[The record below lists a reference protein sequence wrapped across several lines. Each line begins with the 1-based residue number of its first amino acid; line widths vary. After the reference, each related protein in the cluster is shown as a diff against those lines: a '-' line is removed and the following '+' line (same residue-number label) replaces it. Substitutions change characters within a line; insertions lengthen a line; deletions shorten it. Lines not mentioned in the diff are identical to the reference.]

1 MADNIIKPDTS
12 NILELQDAGAT
23 SRLEIIDG
31 GTTLLRDEGGT
42 SALIIGTD
50 GAITKPI
57 QPSFLAKATSQT
69 NIPINTQTTITFAT
83 EIFDQGGNFDT
94 SAYTFNAPVA
104 GKYLFTVV
112 LIVTSTDSAADYFS
126 VALFKGGSEYTRLS
140 MQDEG
145 QFNGDPVYWSFSGST
160 LMDMDAS
167 DTALIRVYQ
176 AAGTAQA
183 DIDTMSS
190 FSGFLVA

>member
-1 MADNIIKPDTS
+1 
-12 NILELQDAGAT
+12 
-23 SRLEIIDG
+23 
-31 GTTLLRDEGGT
+31 
-42 SALIIGTD
+42 
-50 GAITKPI
+50 
-57 QPSFLAKATSQT
+57 
-69 NIPINTQTTITFAT
+69 
-83 EIFDQGGNFDT
+83 
-94 SAYTFNAPVA
+94 
-104 GKYLFTVV
+104 
-112 LIVTSTDSAADYFS
+112 
-126 VALFKGGSEYTRLS
+126 